1 MSVGATRACDTIDCG
16 TCLPPMV
23 STVRD
28 VATVDRG
35 GGVIC
40 LAIGWAVIFSAGKP
54 WG

>member
-1 MSVGATRACDTIDCG
+1 MSVGATRAVQ
-16 TCLPPMV
+16 LRYLFPPML
-23 STVRD
+23 STVRV